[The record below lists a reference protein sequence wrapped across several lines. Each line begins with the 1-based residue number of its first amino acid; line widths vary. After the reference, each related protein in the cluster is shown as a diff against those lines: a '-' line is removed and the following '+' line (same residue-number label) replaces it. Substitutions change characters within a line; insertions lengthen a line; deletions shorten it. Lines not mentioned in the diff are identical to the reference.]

1 MIVYVG
7 TNTGPG
13 KAEGIGVFRLD
24 EESGA
29 LEHVQTVPAEN
40 PTWVT
45 LDPQERFLYAVTRTM
60 GGGGAGGGTPNSSVE
75 AYAIDRPSGR
85 LSFVNRQPS
94 GGTGPA
100 YVSVHPS
107 GRCAFAANYGSGH
120 VASLPIDGDGRLGE
134 PASVIHHEGRGH
146 NARRQEGAH
155 AHSIGTDPS
164 GTYVLSCDLGVDR
177 VFVYRVDAGT
187 AKLTPNEPP
196 YAQLP
201 SGAGPR
207 HFAFTPDG
215 RYVFVNGEMS
225 STVTAFAF
233 DAERGAMQVTDTRST
248 VPDDVDARATNNST
262 AQVLVHPNGRFVYVS
277 NRGHDSIAVFAFHAA
292 SGRLTPRGHVSTQGR
307 VPRNF
312 NIHPSGKLLLAGNQ
326 DTHTIVAF
334 RVDEES
340 GALTPTGQVTQTPAP
355 ICIQYCRVGG

>member
-24 EESGA
+24 ESTGA
-29 LEHVQTVPAEN
+29 LSHVQTVPAEN

-45 LDPQERFLYAVTRTM
+45 LDPQERFLYTGTRTM
-60 GGGGAGGGTPNSSVE
+60 QATSGPVNSSIE
-75 AYAIDRPSGR
+75 AYAIDQGTGT

-94 GGTGPA
+94 GGNGPA

-107 GRCAFAANYGSGH
+107 GRCVFAANYGSGH
-120 VASLPIDGDGRLGE
+120 VAALPVGQDGRLGE
-134 PASVIHHEGRGH
+134 PGSVIHHEGRGH
-146 NARRQEGAH
+146 HARRQEASH
-155 AHSIGTDPS
+155 AHSVATDPS
-164 GTYVLSCDLGVDR
+164 GQYVLACDLGVDR
-177 VFVYRVDAGT
+177 VFVYKVDPET
-187 AKLTPNEPP
+187 AQLTPNDLP

-207 HFAFTPDG
+207 HFAFDPTG
-215 RYVFVNGEMS
+215 RFVFVNGEMS

-233 DAERGAMQVTDTRST
+233 DPERGAMQVTDTYST
-248 VPDDVDARATNNST
+248 VPEDVDPRAINNST

-277 NRGHDSIAVFAFHAA
+277 NRGHDTIAVFAFDAER
-292 SGRLTPRGHVSTQGR
+292 GRLSPRGHVSTQGKT
-307 VPRNF
+307 PRNF
-312 NIHPSGKLLLAGNQ
+312 NIHPNGKLLLAGNQ

-334 RVDEES
+334 SVDGES
-340 GALTPTGQVTQTPAP
+340 GVLTPTGQVTQTPAP
-355 ICIQYCRVGG
+355 ICIQFSQVGG